1 MVSAHMTAAS
11 VTSSPARD
19 QPLEEALRPVHN
31 AWIAEARRFLE
42 PALEPGADFWTRWSA
57 VRYLDD
63 EFREQYRRERALV
76 EELHSFL
83 PPVEVVRLMHG
94 ADRIFQLRLAL
105 DRVGRRRGT
114 SPEVAAATR
123 DLLTQMGVWC
133 AEIELAAAGLTRE
146 SLTPEGAALLEQLES
161 VLSAGS

>member
-1 MVSAHMTAAS
+1 MVREQMPAAS
-11 VTSSPARD
+11 VTSAPPSE
-19 QPLEEALRPVHN
+19 QSLEEALRPVHN

-42 PALEPGADFWTRWSA
+42 PTLEPGADFWTRWGA

-63 EFREQYRRERALV
+63 DFRERYRQERALV

-83 PPVEVVRLMHG
+83 APAEVVRLMQG

-114 SPEVAAATR
+114 SAEVAAATR
-123 DLLTQMGVWC
+123 DLLNQLGVWC
-133 AEIELAAAGLTRE
+133 AEIELAAARLTRE
-146 SLTPEGAALLEQLES
+146 SLTPEGAGLLEQLEAALPARS
-161 VLSAGS
+161 

>member
-1 MVSAHMTAAS
+1 MVSAHMPATS
-11 VTSSPARD
+11 VRSAPPGE
-19 QPLEEALRPVHN
+19 QPLEEALRPVHD

-42 PALEPGADFWTRWSA
+42 PALESGADFWTRWGA

-63 EFREQYRRERALV
+63 DFRERYRRERALV

-83 PPVEVVRLMHG
+83 QPDVVVRLMQG

-114 SPEVAAATR
+114 SSEVAAATR
-123 DLLTQMGVWC
+123 DLLTQVGVWC
-133 AEIELAAAGLTRE
+133 AEIELAAGGLTRE
-146 SLTPEGAALLEQLES
+146 SLPPEGAALLEQLEAD
-161 VLSAGS
+161 LPYRP